1 MARHFSSIVCLAAAI
16 CSPAFADSGESLYAR
31 LGGVDTVNAFVNESV
46 DQAAARPGVREALG
60 QADLARLKTQLA
72 QRICALAGGG
82 CQAPAGGPQ
91 VAPFIE
97 TLRSSMRGHGIPLA
111 ARNELL
117 EALLPVLR
125 EVARR

>member
-1 MARHFSSIVCLAAAI
+1 MKRHFPCIFLLVAAFGV
-16 CSPAFADSGESLYAR
+16 PAFAGPGSSLYAR
-31 LGGVDTVNAFVNESV
+31 LGGNHGIQAFVNDSV
-46 DQAAARPGVREALG
+46 DQAAADPDTRDAL
-60 QADLARLKTQLA
+60 AHTDLTELKLQLA

-82 CQAPAGGPQ
+82 CKAPTKSPQ

-117 EALLPVLR
+117 EVLIPVRR

>member
-1 MARHFSSIVCLAAAI
+1 MTRHVIRIVLLAAAI
-16 CSPAFADSGESLYAR
+16 SGPAFADSGKSLYTR
-31 LGGVDTVNAFVNESV
+31 LGGNHIVKAFVNDSV
-46 DQAAARPGVREALG
+46 DQAAANPDIREALG
-60 QADLARLKTQLA
+60 QADLAQLKSQLA

-82 CQAPAGGPQ
+82 CKAPARSPQ

-117 EALLPVLR
+117 EVLVPVRR